1 MHGPQRDDS
10 LGSLPY
16 CDNHSEYPAC
26 PFWRARFDF
35 YFKVQASGDLLG
47 ILPRT
52 NSEAGRAGR
61 GIPFLKMKQNMHLDS
76 LEPLSDAC

>member
-1 MHGPQRDDS
+1 MRSLQGDDS

-26 PFWRARFDF
+26 PFWLARFDF
-35 YFKVQASGDLLG
+35 YFKVQASGYLLD
-47 ILPRT
+47 ILPCT
-52 NSEAGRAGR
+52 NSEVGRAGQ

-76 LEPLSDAC
+76 SEPPSDTC